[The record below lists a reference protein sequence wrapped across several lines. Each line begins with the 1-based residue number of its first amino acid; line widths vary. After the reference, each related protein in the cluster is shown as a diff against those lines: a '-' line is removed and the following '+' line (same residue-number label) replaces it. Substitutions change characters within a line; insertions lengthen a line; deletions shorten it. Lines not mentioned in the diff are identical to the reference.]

1 MFSCVLCSGK
11 LNDEYLFLGK
21 FCSPCNRIKW
31 YISLYKH
38 RPIEILDNVLS
49 RDEDKQ
55 SNKEKY
61 EINKEIEGKVVK
73 LSDKDKKN
81 ITKQLCK
88 EIKEIKKDV
97 ECIDRP
103 YTKQLKRGA
112 DVL

>member
-88 EIKEIKKDV
+88 EIKKDV